1 MRRHDFIGFSP
12 QGHPLMGRWA
22 NDPAVEVSAEADSG
36 PTVPAG
42 LRGQNAYFMSIDGWG
57 DEAEGAEATAPKY
70 LVECPGC
77 GRTSDGR
84 HLTPQERR
92 LLRKALCPACVGD
105 DQLYAQ
111 EQYRYVWYQSRHAH
125 APDTPL
131 RSYPDYPEP
140 RSERL
145 LDEIAASDA
154 ARRALKLSESN
165 FLCERFGQF
174 KGLMLLSFS
183 VCTLFPTVA
192 RNVYALD
199 YIAGVDRKTMTW
211 VVTAICVGQVGGNP
225 YYCLDRDLSQAEL
238 AAILNVWPQHLATE
252 IRHSAKPGWRML
264 REGRYRVGVGKTSQ
278 FFYPSYIVAQV
289 LLGFEMVERL
299 WALCRT
305 LDPQVCPQ
313 RT

>member
-1 MRRHDFIGFSP
+1 
-12 QGHPLMGRWA
+12 MGRWA
-22 NDPAVEVSAEADSG
+22 HDPEVEVSADADSG
-36 PTVPAG
+36 SEVPAG
-42 LRGQNAYFMSIDGWG
+42 LRGQNSYLMSLDDWG
-57 DEAEGAEATAPKY
+57 DEAEGADTIASKY

-92 LLRKALCPACVGD
+92 LLRRALCPACVGE
-105 DQLYAQ
+105 DQGYEQELYI
-111 EQYRYVWYQSRHAH
+111 YIRYQSRHAH

-131 RSYPDYPEP
+131 HSYPDYPEP

-145 LDEIAASDA
+145 RDEIAASDA
-154 ARRALKLSESN
+154 ARRALGLSESN

-174 KGLMLLSFS
+174 KGLMLLSFP

-192 RNVYALD
+192 QNLFALD
-199 YIAGVDRKTMTW
+199 YVAGVDRKTMTW
-211 VVTAICVGQVGGNP
+211 VVAAICVGQLHGNP
-225 YYCLDRDLSQAEL
+225 FYCLDRDLTQAEL

-252 IRHSAKPGWRML
+252 LRHSSKPGWRML
-264 REGRYRVGVGKTSQ
+264 REGRYRVGVGKATQ

-299 WALCRT
+299 AALCRT

-313 RT
+313 GV